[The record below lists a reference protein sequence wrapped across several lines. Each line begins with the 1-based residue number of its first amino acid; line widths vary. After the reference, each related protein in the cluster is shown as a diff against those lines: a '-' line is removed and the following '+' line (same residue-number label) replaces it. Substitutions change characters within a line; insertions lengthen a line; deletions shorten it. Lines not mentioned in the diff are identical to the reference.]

1 MTDNID
7 HPAHYT
13 NRDVGYEC
21 IDITQ
26 YQTFCVGN
34 AIKYLWRYKDKGNPV
49 EDLKKARWYAAK
61 ASTRQETVNLTASQC
76 SDILPS
82 LITVT
87 HGYESTAWTG
97 FLRREWHTVLSALDM
112 MIEECENDEKAN

>member
-1 MTDNID
+1 MTGNVN
-7 HPAHYT
+7 HPKHYT
-13 NRDVGYEC
+13 GRNIGHEC

-26 YQTFCVGN
+26 YQTFCIGN

-49 EDLKKARWYAAK
+49 EDLEKALWYAIR
-61 ASTRQETVNLTASQC
+61 ASQRQEQANINDGQC
-76 SDILPS
+76 GDILLS

-97 FLRREWHTVLSALDM
+97 LLQHNWHIVSTALHT
-112 MIEECENDEKAN
+112 MIKEYEK